1 MKNFKNYIKE
11 NKQQDEIKLTDYV
24 VTLEGLDEQI
34 AEKFKG
40 LDGQQISECGLCGC
54 ECDCE
59 KVCCDPCPCTAPIA
73 PGESKGAD
81 VYFYSSSE
89 VMTCLKGMPKCD
101 ILRRIHFQ
109 YSGAQHTFAGEN
121 KLKSREPLYFEDW
134 NYIAPA
140 SNTTVEPMNFYPLF
154 NKKLYD
160 FVKKIVEDN
169 KLVYPVIVNN
179 AGKEIQ
185 VFVLKEVF
193 VEMDEDWQTKNIKKS
208 LEETAKL
215 LGKLEGNDDVVYCQ
229 VADIAISGNYSYKF
243 LVTFTIN
250 PENFQIT
257 DEEIS
262 KLLKDNNPK

>member
-11 NKQQDEIKLTDYV
+11 NKQKDEIQLTDYV
-24 VTLEGLDEQI
+24 VTLEGLEEQI
-34 AEKFKG
+34 AEKFKNI
-40 LDGQQISECGLCGC
+40 DGIQISECGLCGC
-54 ECDCE
+54 DCE
-59 KVCCDPCPCTAPIA
+59 ATCCPQEIPCAPVPG

-81 VYFYSSSE
+81 VYFYSSNE

-109 YSGAQHTFAGEN
+109 YSGAAHTFAGEN
-121 KLKSREPLYFEDW
+121 TLKNKEPLYFEDW
-134 NYIAPA
+134 TYTSTVSAA
-140 SNTTVEPMNFYPLF
+140 TTDPMNFYPLF

-160 FVKKIVEDN
+160 YVKKIVTDN

-193 VEMDEDWQTKNIKKS
+193 TEPEEDWQKKNIKKS

-215 LGKLEGNDDVVYCQ
+215 LGKFDNDEDIVYSQVCDV
-229 VADIAISGNYSYKF
+229 AISGNYSYKY
-243 LVTFTIN
+243 LITFTIN
-250 PENFQIT
+250 PENYQIT

-262 KLLKDNNPK
+262 KLLKEQNPKA